1 MSLRKSPEISEKLL
15 AANRRN
21 AQKSTGPRTSEG
33 KRRASHL
40 GRHSYATP
48 NLEAFRQMTIV
59 GDEPELLGRLER
71 DLTEA
76 WQPSN
81 AMQALIVADLAMLY
95 FKKAALER
103 TLRLKRMLEVQQLV
117 VATEDH
123 MLGRDVI
130 EPPIDDVFLRR
141 FGYRGVEP
149 CQRAFAESQRLLDLL
164 QAHLEELDWNVA
176 PIMKALYGESPT
188 VPAENIQRLFRA
200 LAAAE
205 KPNGADANESTG
217 ADETEATRADGTE
230 PSGDNEIDSTGAD
243 GTEAVRDDETESTVA
258 ELKRLIAEEKRASL
272 AEEEAFRRDQESIYN
287 LRLGF
292 HWAPITA
299 NWGTA
304 LQKDRMLDSAIDAKA
319 KLLMRLQGRRA
330 SGRRGSAKKQRGR

>member
-1 MSLRKSPEISEKLL
+1 MSLRKSPERTERML

-21 AQKSTGPRTSEG
+21 AQKSTGPRTPDG

-40 GRHSYATP
+40 GRHLYATP
-48 NLEAFRQMTIV
+48 DPEAFRQMAMV

-76 WQPSN
+76 WQPTN
-81 AMQALIVADLAMLY
+81 AMQELIVADLAMLY

-117 VATEDH
+117 VATEEH
-123 MLGRDVI
+123 LLGKDVND
-130 EPPIDDVFLRR
+130 PPIDDVFLRQ

-149 CQRAFAESQRLLDLL
+149 CQRGFAESQRLLDLL
-164 QAHLEELDWNVA
+164 QAHLEERDGDVA
-176 PIMKALYGESPT
+176 PIIKALYGESLT

-205 KPNGADANESTG
+205 RPNGGDATESTG
-217 ADETEATRADGTE
+217 ADETESTGAEGTE
-230 PSGDNEIDSTGAD
+230 PTGDDEIDSTNAG
-243 GTEAVRDDETESTVA
+243 GTEAVGDDEIGCTVA
-258 ELKRLIAEEKRASL
+258 ELERLIAEEKRASV

-292 HWAPITA
+292 RWAPITA

-319 KLLMRLQGRRA
+319 KLLMRLQERRA
-330 SGRRGSAKKQRGR
+330 SGRRKSAKKQRGR